1 MSNSFIKKIDKK
13 YNFKIEY
20 KLIHNKELLKS
31 RLSEIPKSS
40 GCYLFKDIDNNL
52 LYIGK
57 SKKLRSRVS
66 SYFNNFADLTPRLS
80 LMVRQITEIEIIITD
95 SEYEALN
102 LESNLI
108 KTNKP
113 YFNILLKDD
122 KKYPY
127 LCITWSEKY
136 PRIFITRRRR
146 NRNNLDRYYG
156 PYVDVGL
163 LRRTLFTIKKIFPL
177 RQRPRP
183 VYKDRTCLNYSI
195 GRCPGVCQEII
206 SSDDYKKIMKQVS
219 MIFQGRNDDLEL
231 FLQKK
236 MSQFSDDLDYEN
248 AAKIRDQITG
258 LRLLTESQKISIPD
272 SSINR
277 DIFGIV
283 SEKNVA
289 SIQIFQMRSG
299 KLIGRIG
306 YSQKLNNEDENLI
319 LQRVLEEHYMNVEGV
334 EIPSEILM
342 QYNLPKQK
350 TLEDWLTQLRKN
362 KVKIIIP
369 KRNKKHETVEMVL
382 KNAKLELDRILNGI
396 QDNESAVEDLTQIL
410 ELSEQPKRIEGY
422 DISHIQGSDP
432 VASQVV
438 FIDGI
443 PSKQHYRKYKIKD
456 PNVFIGHSDDFASIY
471 EVIYRRFRKW
481 SRFKESGGDFSIL
494 NDKSNSKLDNELLSD
509 WPDLIMI
516 DGGKGQLN
524 AAIKAL
530 KELNLEEEVAICS
543 LAKKNEEIFIPGF
556 TKSLDTDENQKGVL
570 LLRRLRDE
578 AHRFA
583 LSFHRDKRSKRMNR
597 SQLSQI
603 SGLGPSRIREL
614 LEHFKS
620 IDAIRIAS
628 KEELSKVKGLGKNSV
643 NDIYAVSY
651 THLTLPTSDLV

>member
-1 MSNSFIKKIDKK
+1 MSNSSIEKINNK

-20 KLIHNKELLKS
+20 KLINNKELLKS

-66 SYFNNFADLTPRLS
+66 SYFNNYSDLTPRLS
-80 LMVRQITEIEIIITD
+80 LMVRQITEIEIIVTD

-195 GRCPGVCQEII
+195 GRCPGVCQEVI

-219 MIFQGRNDDLEL
+219 MIFQGRNDDLEI

-236 MSQFSDDLDYEN
+236 MLQFSNDLDYEN
-248 AAKIRDQITG
+248 AAKIRDQISG
-258 LRLLTESQKISIPD
+258 LKLLTESQKISIPD

-319 LQRVLEEHYMNVEGV
+319 LQKILEEHYMNVEPV
-334 EIPSEILM
+334 EIPSEILI
-342 QYNLPKQK
+342 QYNLPKQA
-350 TLEDWLTQLRKN
+350 TIEDWLTELRKK
-362 KVKIIIP
+362 KVKILIP

-396 QDNESAVEDLTQIL
+396 QDNESSIEDLAQIL

-438 FIDGI
+438 FIDGV

-471 EVIYRRFRKW
+471 EVIHRRFKKW
-481 SRFKESGGDFSIL
+481 SRFKENGGDFSIL
-494 NDKSNSKLDNELLSD
+494 NDKTNSKLDNELLSD

-530 KELNLEEEVAICS
+530 KELNLEEEVTICS

-570 LLRRLRDE
+570 LLRRVRDE

-628 KEELSKVKGLGKNSV
+628 KEDLSKVKGLGKNSV
-643 NDIYAVSY
+643 NDIYEY
-651 THLTLPTSDLV
+651 FNEL

>member
-1 MSNSFIKKIDKK
+1 MSNSSIEKINNK

-20 KLIHNKELLKS
+20 KLINNKELLKS

-66 SYFNNFADLTPRLS
+66 SYFNNYSDLTPRLS
-80 LMVRQITEIEIIITD
+80 LMVRQITEIEIIVTD

-195 GRCPGVCQEII
+195 GRCPGVCQEVI

-219 MIFQGRNDDLEL
+219 MIFQGRNDDLEI

-236 MSQFSDDLDYEN
+236 MLQFSNDLDYEN
-248 AAKIRDQITG
+248 AAKIRDQISG
-258 LRLLTESQKISIPD
+258 LKLLTESQKISIPD

-319 LQRVLEEHYMNVEGV
+319 LQKILEEHYMNVEPV
-334 EIPSEILM
+334 EIPSEILI
-342 QYNLPKQK
+342 QYNLPKQA
-350 TLEDWLTQLRKN
+350 TIEDWLTELRKK
-362 KVKIIIP
+362 KVKILIP

-396 QDNESAVEDLTQIL
+396 QDNESSIEDLAQIL

-443 PSKQHYRKYKIKD
+443 PSKQHYRKYKIND
-456 PNVFIGHSDDFASIY
+456 PNVFVGHSDDFASIY
-471 EVIYRRFRKW
+471 EVIHRRFKKW
-481 SRFKESGGDFSIL
+481 SRFKKSGGDFSIL
-494 NDKSNSKLDNELLSD
+494 NDKTNSKLDNELLSD

-530 KELNLEEEVAICS
+530 KELNLEEEVTICS

-570 LLRRLRDE
+570 LLRRVRDE

-628 KEELSKVKGLGKNSV
+628 KEDLSKVKGLGKNSV
-643 NDIYAVSY
+643 NDIYEY
-651 THLTLPTSDLV
+651 FNEL

>member
-1 MSNSFIKKIDKK
+1 MTNPSTKVSTKVLDKK

-20 KLIHNKELLKS
+20 KLIKNKDLLKS

-57 SKKLRSRVS
+57 SKTLRNRVS
-66 SYFNNFADLTPRLS
+66 SYFNNYAELSPRLS
-80 LMVRQITEIEIIITD
+80 LMVRQITEIEIIVTD

-127 LCITWSEKY
+127 LCITWSEQY
-136 PRIFITRRRR
+136 PRIFITRKRR
-146 NRNNLDRYYG
+146 NRNNFDRYYG

-163 LRRTLFTIKKIFPL
+163 LRKTLFIIKKIFPL

-206 SSDDYKKIMKQVS
+206 SSEDYKKTMKQVS
-219 MIFQGRNDDLEL
+219 MIFQGRNDDLEV
-231 FLQKK
+231 FLERK
-236 MSQFSDDLDYEN
+236 MNQYSNDLEFEN
-248 AAKIRDQITG
+248 AAKIRDQISG
-258 LRLLTESQKISIPD
+258 LKLLTESQKISIPD

-283 SEKNVA
+283 SENNIS

-306 YSQKLNNEDENLI
+306 YTQKIDNSDETEI
-319 LQRVLEEHYMNVEGV
+319 LQRVLEEHYINVEGV
-334 EIPSEILM
+334 EIPSEILL
-342 QYNLPKQK
+342 QFNLPKHNTIEEWLSELRQK
-350 TLEDWLTQLRKN
+350 
-362 KVKIIIP
+362 KVKLIIP
-369 KRNKKHETVEMVL
+369 KRNKKFETVEMVL
-382 KNAKLELDRILNGI
+382 KNAKLELKRILNGI
-396 QDNESAVEDLTQIL
+396 QDNESAIEDLTQIL
-410 ELSEQPKRIEGY
+410 ELTNQPRRIEGY
-422 DISHIQGSDP
+422 DISHIQGTDP

-443 PSKQHYRKYKIKD
+443 PSKQNYRKYKIKD
-456 PNVFIGHSDDFASIY
+456 PNIFIGHSDDFASIY
-471 EVIYRRFRKW
+471 EVIYRRFKKW
-481 SRFKESGGDFSIL
+481 SKFKIEGGNISSL
-494 NDKSNSKLDNELLSD
+494 QNKKKSTLENDLLTD

-524 AAIKAL
+524 AALKAL
-530 KELNLEEEVAICS
+530 TQLDLHEEVNICS

-556 TKSLDTDENQKGVL
+556 SKSLDTDQNQKGLL
-570 LLRRLRDE
+570 LLRRVRDE

-583 LSFHRDKRSKRMNR
+583 LSFHRNKRSTRMNR

-603 SGLGPSRIREL
+603 PGLGPSRIKDL
-614 LEHFKS
+614 LEHFNS

-628 KEELSKVKGLGKNSV
+628 REELSKVKGLGMHSA
-643 NDIYAVSY
+643 NDIYNY
-651 THLTLPTSDLV
+651 FNEL

>member
-1 MSNSFIKKIDKK
+1 MTNPSTKVSTKVLDKK

-20 KLIHNKELLKS
+20 KLIKNKDLLKS

-57 SKKLRSRVS
+57 SKTLRNRVS
-66 SYFNNFADLTPRLS
+66 SYFNNYAELSPRLS
-80 LMVRQITEIEIIITD
+80 LMVRQITEIEIIVTD

-127 LCITWSEKY
+127 LCITWSEQY
-136 PRIFITRRRR
+136 PRIFITRKRR
-146 NRNNLDRYYG
+146 NRNNFDRYYG

-163 LRRTLFTIKKIFPL
+163 LRKTLFIIKKIFPL

-206 SSDDYKKIMKQVS
+206 SSEDYKKTMKQVS
-219 MIFQGRNDDLEL
+219 MIFQGRNDDLEV
-231 FLQKK
+231 FLERK
-236 MSQFSDDLDYEN
+236 MNQYSNDLEFEN
-248 AAKIRDQITG
+248 AAKIRDQILG
-258 LRLLTESQKISIPD
+258 LKLLTESQKISIPD

-283 SEKNVA
+283 SENNIS

-306 YSQKLNNEDENLI
+306 YTQKIDNSDETEI
-319 LQRVLEEHYMNVEGV
+319 LQRVLEEHYINVEGV
-334 EIPSEILM
+334 EIPSEILL
-342 QYNLPKQK
+342 QFNLPKHNTIEEWLSELRQK
-350 TLEDWLTQLRKN
+350 
-362 KVKIIIP
+362 KVKLIIP
-369 KRNKKHETVEMVL
+369 KRNKKFETVEMVL
-382 KNAKLELDRILNGI
+382 KNAKLELERILNGI
-396 QDNESAVEDLTQIL
+396 QDNESAIEDLTQIL
-410 ELSEQPKRIEGY
+410 ELTNQPRRIEGY
-422 DISHIQGSDP
+422 DISHIQGTDP

-443 PSKQHYRKYKIKD
+443 PSKQNYRKYKIKD
-456 PNVFIGHSDDFASIY
+456 PNIFIGHSDDFASIY
-471 EVIYRRFRKW
+471 EVIYRRFKKW
-481 SRFKESGGDFSIL
+481 SKFKIDGGDISSL
-494 NDKSNSKLDNELLSD
+494 QDKKKSTLENHLLTD

-524 AAIKAL
+524 AALKAL
-530 KELNLEEEVAICS
+530 TQLDLHEEVNICS

-556 TKSLDTDENQKGVL
+556 SKSLDTDQNQKGLL
-570 LLRRLRDE
+570 LLRRVRDE

-583 LSFHRDKRSKRMNR
+583 LSFHRNKRSTRMNR

-603 SGLGPSRIREL
+603 PGLGPSRIKDL
-614 LEHFKS
+614 LEHFNS

-628 KEELSKVKGLGKNSV
+628 REELSKVKGLGIHSA
-643 NDIYAVSY
+643 NDIYNY
-651 THLTLPTSDLV
+651 FNEL

>member
-1 MSNSFIKKIDKK
+1 MSNSSIEKINNK

-20 KLIHNKELLKS
+20 KLINNKELLKS

-66 SYFNNFADLTPRLS
+66 SYFNNFSDLTPRLS
-80 LMVRQITEIEIIITD
+80 LMVRQITEIEIIVTD

-195 GRCPGVCQEII
+195 GRCPGVCQEVIT
-206 SSDDYKKIMKQVS
+206 SDDYKKIMKQVS
-219 MIFQGRNDDLEL
+219 MIFQGRNDDLEI

-236 MSQFSDDLDYEN
+236 MLQFSNDLDYEN
-248 AAKIRDQITG
+248 AAKIRDQISG
-258 LRLLTESQKISIPD
+258 LKLLTESQKISIPD

-319 LQRVLEEHYMNVEGV
+319 LQKILEEHYMNVEPV
-334 EIPSEILM
+334 EIPSEILI
-342 QYNLPKQK
+342 QYNLPKQA
-350 TLEDWLTQLRKN
+350 TIEDWLTDLRKK
-362 KVKIIIP
+362 KVKILIP

-396 QDNESAVEDLTQIL
+396 QDNESSIEDLAQIL

-456 PNVFIGHSDDFASIY
+456 PNVFVGHSDDFASIY
-471 EVIYRRFRKW
+471 EVIHRRFKKW
-481 SRFKESGGDFSIL
+481 SRFKKSGGDFSIL
-494 NDKSNSKLDNELLSD
+494 NDKTNSKLDNELLSD

-530 KELNLEEEVAICS
+530 KELNLEEEVTICS

-570 LLRRLRDE
+570 LLRRVRDE

-628 KEELSKVKGLGKNSV
+628 KEDLSKVKGLGKNSV
-643 NDIYAVSY
+643 NDIYEY
-651 THLTLPTSDLV
+651 FNEL

>member
-1 MSNSFIKKIDKK
+1 MTNSSTKVSTKVLDKK

-20 KLIHNKELLKS
+20 KLIKNKELLKS

-57 SKKLRSRVS
+57 SKTLRNRVS
-66 SYFNNFADLTPRLS
+66 SYFNNYAELSPRLS
-80 LMVRQITEIEIIITD
+80 LMVRQITEIEIIVTD

-127 LCITWSEKY
+127 LCITWSEQY
-136 PRIFITRRRR
+136 PRIFITRKRR
-146 NRNNLDRYYG
+146 NRNNFDRYYG

-163 LRRTLFTIKKIFPL
+163 LRKTLFIIKKIFPL

-206 SSDDYKKIMKQVS
+206 SSEDYKKTMKQVS
-219 MIFQGRNDDLEL
+219 MIFQGRNDDLEV
-231 FLQKK
+231 FLERK
-236 MSQFSDDLDYEN
+236 MNQYSNDLEFEN
-248 AAKIRDQITG
+248 AAKIRDQISG
-258 LRLLTESQKISIPD
+258 LKLLTESQKISIPD

-283 SEKNVA
+283 SENNIS

-306 YSQKLNNEDENLI
+306 YTQKIDNRDEKEI
-319 LQRVLEEHYMNVEGV
+319 LQRVLEEHYINVEGV
-334 EIPSEILM
+334 EIPSEILL
-342 QYNLPKQK
+342 QFNLPKHKTIEEWLSELRQK
-350 TLEDWLTQLRKN
+350 
-362 KVKIIIP
+362 KVKLIIP
-369 KRNKKHETVEMVL
+369 KRNKKFETVEMVL
-382 KNAKLELDRILNGI
+382 KNAKLELERILNGI
-396 QDNESAVEDLTQIL
+396 QDNESAIEDLTQIL
-410 ELSEQPKRIEGY
+410 ELTNQPRRIEGY
-422 DISHIQGSDP
+422 DISHIQGTDP

-443 PSKQHYRKYKIKD
+443 PSKQNYRKYKIKD
-456 PNVFIGHSDDFASIY
+456 PNIFIGHSDDFASIY
-471 EVIYRRFRKW
+471 EVIYRRFKKW
-481 SRFKESGGDFSIL
+481 SKFKIEGGDISSL
-494 NDKSNSKLDNELLSD
+494 QNKKKSTLENDLLTD

-524 AAIKAL
+524 AALKAL
-530 KELNLEEEVAICS
+530 TQLDLHEEVNICS

-556 TKSLDTDENQKGVL
+556 SKSLDTDQNQKGLL
-570 LLRRLRDE
+570 LLRRVRDE

-583 LSFHRDKRSKRMNR
+583 LSFHRNKRSTRMNR

-603 SGLGPSRIREL
+603 PGLGPSRIKDL
-614 LEHFKS
+614 LEHFNS
-620 IDAIRIAS
+620 IDSIRIAS
-628 KEELSKVKGLGKNSV
+628 REELSKVKGLGMHSA
-643 NDIYAVSY
+643 NDIYNY
-651 THLTLPTSDLV
+651 FNEL

>member
-1 MSNSFIKKIDKK
+1 MSNSSIETIDNK

-20 KLIHNKELLKS
+20 KLINNKELLKS

-66 SYFNNFADLTPRLS
+66 SYFNNFSDLTPRLS
-80 LMVRQITEIEIIITD
+80 LMVRQITEIEIIVTD

-195 GRCPGVCQEII
+195 GRCPGVCQEVI

-219 MIFQGRNDDLEL
+219 MIFQGRNDDLEI
-231 FLQKK
+231 FLQNK
-236 MSQFSDDLDYEN
+236 MLQFSNDLDYEN
-248 AAKIRDQITG
+248 AAKIRDQISG
-258 LRLLTESQKISIPD
+258 LKLLTESQKISIPD

-306 YSQKLNNEDENLI
+306 YSQKLNNADENLI
-319 LQRVLEEHYMNVEGV
+319 LQRILEEHYMNVEGV
-334 EIPSEILM
+334 EIPSEILI
-342 QYNLPKQK
+342 QNKLPKQ
-350 TLEDWLTQLRKN
+350 TTIEDWLTELRKK
-362 KVKIIIP
+362 KVKILIP

-396 QDNESAVEDLTQIL
+396 QDNESSIEDLAQIL

-456 PNVFIGHSDDFASIY
+456 PNVFVGHSDDFASIY
-471 EVIYRRFRKW
+471 EVIHRRFKKW
-481 SRFKESGGDFSIL
+481 SRFKKSGGDFSIL
-494 NDKSNSKLDNELLSD
+494 NDKTNSKLDNELLSD

-530 KELNLEEEVAICS
+530 KELNLEEEVTICS

-570 LLRRLRDE
+570 LLRRVRDE

-614 LEHFKS
+614 LDHFKS

-628 KEELSKVKGLGKNSV
+628 KEDLSKVKGLGKNSV
-643 NDIYAVSY
+643 NDIYEY
-651 THLTLPTSDLV
+651 FNEL

>member
-1 MSNSFIKKIDKK
+1 MSNSSIEKINNK

-20 KLIHNKELLKS
+20 KLINNKELLKS

-66 SYFNNFADLTPRLS
+66 SYFNNYSDLTPRLS
-80 LMVRQITEIEIIITD
+80 LMVRQITEIEIIVTD

-195 GRCPGVCQEII
+195 GRCPGVCQEVI

-219 MIFQGRNDDLEL
+219 MIFQGRNDDLEI

-236 MSQFSDDLDYEN
+236 MLQFSNDLDYEN
-248 AAKIRDQITG
+248 AAKIRDQISG

-289 SIQIFQMRSG
+289 SIQIFQMRAG

-306 YSQKLNNEDENLI
+306 YSQKLNNQDENLI
-319 LQRVLEEHYMNVEGV
+319 LQKILEEHYMNVEAV
-334 EIPSEILM
+334 EIPSEILI
-342 QYNLPKQK
+342 QYNLPKQA
-350 TLEDWLTQLRKN
+350 TIEDWLTDLRKK

-396 QDNESAVEDLTQIL
+396 QDNESSIEDLAQIL

-443 PSKQHYRKYKIKD
+443 PSKQHYRKYKIKN
-456 PNVFIGHSDDFASIY
+456 PNVFVGHSDDFASIY
-471 EVIYRRFRKW
+471 EVIHRRFKKW
-481 SRFKESGGDFSIL
+481 SRFKKSGGDFSIL
-494 NDKSNSKLDNELLSD
+494 NDKTNSKLDNELLSD

-530 KELNLEEEVAICS
+530 KELNLEEEVTICS

-556 TKSLDTDENQKGVL
+556 TKSLDTDQNQKGVL

-628 KEELSKVKGLGKNSV
+628 KEDLSKVKGLGKNSV
-643 NDIYAVSY
+643 NDIYEY
-651 THLTLPTSDLV
+651 FNEL

>member
-1 MSNSFIKKIDKK
+1 MSNSSIEKINNK

-20 KLIHNKELLKS
+20 KLINNKELLKS

-66 SYFNNFADLTPRLS
+66 SYFNNYSDLTPRLS
-80 LMVRQITEIEIIITD
+80 LMVRQITEIEIIVTD

-195 GRCPGVCQEII
+195 GRCPGVCQEVI

-219 MIFQGRNDDLEL
+219 MIFQGRNDDLEI

-236 MSQFSDDLDYEN
+236 MLQFSNDLDYEN
-248 AAKIRDQITG
+248 AAKIRDQISG
-258 LRLLTESQKISIPD
+258 LKLLTESQKISIPD

-319 LQRVLEEHYMNVEGV
+319 LQKILEEHYMNVEPV
-334 EIPSEILM
+334 EIPSEILI
-342 QYNLPKQK
+342 QYNLPKQA
-350 TLEDWLTQLRKN
+350 TIEDWLTELRKK
-362 KVKIIIP
+362 KVKILIP

-382 KNAKLELDRILNGI
+382 KNAKLELDRIINGI
-396 QDNESAVEDLTQIL
+396 QDNESSIEDLAQIL

-471 EVIYRRFRKW
+471 EVIHRRFKKW
-481 SRFKESGGDFSIL
+481 SRFKKSGGDFSIL
-494 NDKSNSKLDNELLSD
+494 NDKTNSKLDNELLSD

-530 KELNLEEEVAICS
+530 KELNLEEEVTICS

-570 LLRRLRDE
+570 LLRRVRDE

-628 KEELSKVKGLGKNSV
+628 KEDLSKVKGLGKNSV
-643 NDIYAVSY
+643 NDIYEY
-651 THLTLPTSDLV
+651 FNEL

>member
-1 MSNSFIKKIDKK
+1 MSNSSIEKINNK

-20 KLIHNKELLKS
+20 KLINNKELLKS

-66 SYFNNFADLTPRLS
+66 SYFNNYSDLTPRLS
-80 LMVRQITEIEIIITD
+80 LMVRQITEIEIIVTD

-195 GRCPGVCQEII
+195 GRCPGVCQEVI

-219 MIFQGRNDDLEL
+219 MIFQGRNDDLEI

-236 MSQFSDDLDYEN
+236 MLQFSNDLDYEN
-248 AAKIRDQITG
+248 AAKIRDQISG
-258 LRLLTESQKISIPD
+258 LKLLTESQKISIPD

-319 LQRVLEEHYMNVEGV
+319 LQKVLEEHYMNVEAV
-334 EIPSEILM
+334 EIPSEILI
-342 QYNLPKQK
+342 QYNLPKQA
-350 TLEDWLTQLRKN
+350 TIEDWLTELRKK
-362 KVKIIIP
+362 KVKILIP

-396 QDNESAVEDLTQIL
+396 QDNESSIEDLAQIL

-456 PNVFIGHSDDFASIY
+456 PNVFVGHSDDFASIY
-471 EVIYRRFRKW
+471 EVIHRRFKKW
-481 SRFKESGGDFSIL
+481 SRFKKSGGDFSIL
-494 NDKSNSKLDNELLSD
+494 NDKTNSKLDNELLSD

-530 KELNLEEEVAICS
+530 KELNLEEEVTICS

-570 LLRRLRDE
+570 LLRRVRDE

-628 KEELSKVKGLGKNSV
+628 KEDLSKVKGLGKNSV
-643 NDIYAVSY
+643 NDIYEY
-651 THLTLPTSDLV
+651 FNEL

>member
-1 MSNSFIKKIDKK
+1 MSNSSIEKIDNK

-20 KLIHNKELLKS
+20 KLINNKELLKS

-66 SYFNNFADLTPRLS
+66 SYFNNYSDLTPRLS
-80 LMVRQITEIEIIITD
+80 LMVRQITEIEIIVTD

-195 GRCPGVCQEII
+195 GRCPGVCQEVI

-219 MIFQGRNDDLEL
+219 MIFQGRNDDLEI

-236 MSQFSDDLDYEN
+236 MLQFSNDLDYEN
-248 AAKIRDQITG
+248 AAKIRDQISG
-258 LRLLTESQKISIPD
+258 LKLLTESQKISIPD

-319 LQRVLEEHYMNVEGV
+319 LQKILEEHYMNVEAV
-334 EIPSEILM
+334 EIPSEILI
-342 QYNLPKQK
+342 QYNLPKQA
-350 TLEDWLTQLRKN
+350 TIEDWLTELRKK
-362 KVKIIIP
+362 KVKILIP

-396 QDNESAVEDLTQIL
+396 QDNESSIEDLAQIL

-471 EVIYRRFRKW
+471 EVIKRRFKKW

-494 NDKSNSKLDNELLSD
+494 NDKTNSKLDNELLSD

-530 KELNLEEEVAICS
+530 KELNLEEEVTICS

-570 LLRRLRDE
+570 LLRRVRDE

-628 KEELSKVKGLGKNSV
+628 KEDLSKVKGLGKNSV
-643 NDIYAVSY
+643 NDIYEY
-651 THLTLPTSDLV
+651 FNEL

>member
-1 MSNSFIKKIDKK
+1 MSNSSIEKINNK

-20 KLIHNKELLKS
+20 KLINNKELLKS

-40 GCYLFKDIDNNL
+40 GCYLFKDIDSNL

-66 SYFNNFADLTPRLS
+66 SYFNNYSDLTPRLS
-80 LMVRQITEIEIIITD
+80 LMVRQITEIEIIVTD

-195 GRCPGVCQEII
+195 GRCPGVCQEVI
-206 SSDDYKKIMKQVS
+206 SSEDYKKIMKQVS
-219 MIFQGRNDDLEL
+219 MIFQGRNDDLEI

-236 MSQFSDDLDYEN
+236 MLQFSNDLDYEN
-248 AAKIRDQITG
+248 AAKIRDQISG
-258 LRLLTESQKISIPD
+258 LKLLTESQKISIPD

-319 LQRVLEEHYMNVEGV
+319 LQKILEEHYMNVEAV
-334 EIPSEILM
+334 EIPSEILI
-342 QYNLPKQK
+342 QYNLPKQA
-350 TLEDWLTQLRKN
+350 TIEDWLTELRKK
-362 KVKIIIP
+362 KVKILIP

-396 QDNESAVEDLTQIL
+396 QDNESSIEDLAQIL

-443 PSKQHYRKYKIKD
+443 PSKQDYRKYKIKD
-456 PNVFIGHSDDFASIY
+456 PNVFVGHSDDFASIY
-471 EVIYRRFRKW
+471 EVIHRRFKKW
-481 SRFKESGGDFSIL
+481 SRFKKSGGDFSIL
-494 NDKSNSKLDNELLSD
+494 NDKTNSKLDNELLSD

-530 KELNLEEEVAICS
+530 KELNLEEEVTICS

-570 LLRRLRDE
+570 LLRRVRDE

-628 KEELSKVKGLGKNSV
+628 KEDLSKVKGLGKNSV
-643 NDIYAVSY
+643 NDIYEY
-651 THLTLPTSDLV
+651 FNEL

>member
-1 MSNSFIKKIDKK
+1 MSNSSIEKIDNK

-20 KLIHNKELLKS
+20 KLINNKELLKS

-66 SYFNNFADLTPRLS
+66 SYFNNYSDLTPRLS
-80 LMVRQITEIEIIITD
+80 LMVRQITEIEIIVTD

-195 GRCPGVCQEII
+195 GRCPGVCQEVI

-219 MIFQGRNDDLEL
+219 MIFQGRNDDLEI

-236 MSQFSDDLDYEN
+236 MLQFSNDLDYEN
-248 AAKIRDQITG
+248 AAKIRDQISG
-258 LRLLTESQKISIPD
+258 LKLLTESQKISIPD

-319 LQRVLEEHYMNVEGV
+319 LQKILEEHYMNVEPV
-334 EIPSEILM
+334 EIPSEILI
-342 QYNLPKQK
+342 QYNLPKQA
-350 TLEDWLTQLRKN
+350 TIEDWLTELRKK
-362 KVKIIIP
+362 KVKILLP

-396 QDNESAVEDLTQIL
+396 QDNESSIEDLAQIL

-438 FIDGI
+438 FIDGV

-471 EVIYRRFRKW
+471 EVIQRRFKKW

-494 NDKSNSKLDNELLSD
+494 NDKTNSKLDNELLSD

-530 KELNLEEEVAICS
+530 KELNLEEEVTICS
-543 LAKKNEEIFIPGF
+543 LAKKHEEIFIPGF

-570 LLRRLRDE
+570 LLRRVRDE

-628 KEELSKVKGLGKNSV
+628 KEDLSKVKGLGKNSV
-643 NDIYAVSY
+643 NDIYEY
-651 THLTLPTSDLV
+651 FNEL

>member
-1 MSNSFIKKIDKK
+1 MSNSSIEKINNK

-20 KLIHNKELLKS
+20 KLINNKELLKS

-66 SYFNNFADLTPRLS
+66 SYFNNYSDLTPRLS
-80 LMVRQITEIEIIITD
+80 LMVRQITEIEIIVTD

-195 GRCPGVCQEII
+195 GRCPGVCQEVI

-219 MIFQGRNDDLEL
+219 MIFQGRNDDLEI

-236 MSQFSDDLDYEN
+236 MLQFSNDLDYEN
-248 AAKIRDQITG
+248 AAKIRDQISG
-258 LRLLTESQKISIPD
+258 LKLLTESQKISIPD

-319 LQRVLEEHYMNVEGV
+319 LQKILEEHYMNVEAV
-334 EIPSEILM
+334 EIPSEILI
-342 QYNLPKQK
+342 QYNLPKQA
-350 TLEDWLTQLRKN
+350 TIEDWLTELRKK
-362 KVKIIIP
+362 KVKILIP

-396 QDNESAVEDLTQIL
+396 QDNESSIEDLAQIL

-438 FIDGI
+438 FIDGV

-456 PNVFIGHSDDFASIY
+456 PNVFVGHSDDFASIY
-471 EVIYRRFRKW
+471 EVIHRRFKKW

-494 NDKSNSKLDNELLSD
+494 NDKTNSKLDNELLSD

-530 KELNLEEEVAICS
+530 KELNLEEEVTICS

-570 LLRRLRDE
+570 LLRRVRDE

-628 KEELSKVKGLGKNSV
+628 KEDLSKVKGLGKNSV
-643 NDIYAVSY
+643 NDIYEY
-651 THLTLPTSDLV
+651 FNEL

>member
-1 MSNSFIKKIDKK
+1 MSNSSIEKINNK

-20 KLIHNKELLKS
+20 KLINNKELLKS

-66 SYFNNFADLTPRLS
+66 SYFNNYSDLTPRLS
-80 LMVRQITEIEIIITD
+80 LMVRQITEIEIIVTD

-195 GRCPGVCQEII
+195 GRCPGVCQEVI

-219 MIFQGRNDDLEL
+219 MIFQGRNDDLEI

-236 MSQFSDDLDYEN
+236 MLQFSNDLDYEN
-248 AAKIRDQITG
+248 AAKIRDQISG
-258 LRLLTESQKISIPD
+258 LKLLTESQKISIPD

-319 LQRVLEEHYMNVEGV
+319 LQKILEEHYMNVEPV
-334 EIPSEILM
+334 EIPSEILI
-342 QYNLPKQK
+342 QYNLPKQA
-350 TLEDWLTQLRKN
+350 TIEDWLTELRKK
-362 KVKIIIP
+362 KVKILIP

-396 QDNESAVEDLTQIL
+396 QDNESSIEDLAQIL

-443 PSKQHYRKYKIKD
+443 PSKQDYRKYKIKD
-456 PNVFIGHSDDFASIY
+456 PNVFVGHSDDFASIY
-471 EVIYRRFRKW
+471 EVIQRRFKKW

-494 NDKSNSKLDNELLSD
+494 NDKTNSKLDNELLSD

-530 KELNLEEEVAICS
+530 KELNLEEEVTICS

-570 LLRRLRDE
+570 LLRRVRDE

-628 KEELSKVKGLGKNSV
+628 KEDLSKVKGLGKNSV
-643 NDIYAVSY
+643 NDIYKY
-651 THLTLPTSDLV
+651 FNEL

>member
-1 MSNSFIKKIDKK
+1 MSNSSIETIDNK

-20 KLIHNKELLKS
+20 KLINNKELLKS

-66 SYFNNFADLTPRLS
+66 SYFNNFSDLTPRLS
-80 LMVRQITEIEIIITD
+80 LMVRQITEIEIIVTD

-195 GRCPGVCQEII
+195 GRCPGVCQEVI
-206 SSDDYKKIMKQVS
+206 SSDNYKKIMKQVS
-219 MIFQGRNDDLEL
+219 MIFQGRNDDLEV

-236 MSQFSDDLDYEN
+236 MLQFSNDLDYEN
-248 AAKIRDQITG
+248 AAKIRDQISG
-258 LRLLTESQKISIPD
+258 LKLLTESQKISIPD

-306 YSQKLNNEDENLI
+306 YSQKLINEDENLI
-319 LQRVLEEHYMNVEGV
+319 LQKILEEHYMNVEAV
-334 EIPSEILM
+334 EIPSEILI
-342 QYNLPKQK
+342 QYNLPKQA
-350 TLEDWLTQLRKN
+350 TIEDWLTELRKK
-362 KVKIIIP
+362 KVKILIP

-396 QDNESAVEDLTQIL
+396 QDNESSIEDLAQIL

-443 PSKQHYRKYKIKD
+443 PSKQHYRKYNIKD
-456 PNVFIGHSDDFASIY
+456 PNVFVGHSDDFASIY
-471 EVIYRRFRKW
+471 EVIHRRFKKW
-481 SRFKESGGDFSIL
+481 SRFKKSGGDFSIL
-494 NDKSNSKLDNELLSD
+494 NDKTNSKLDNELLSD
-509 WPDLIMI
+509 WPDLIII

-530 KELNLEEEVAICS
+530 KDLNLEEEVTICS

-570 LLRRLRDE
+570 LLRRVRDE

-628 KEELSKVKGLGKNSV
+628 KEDLSKVKGLGKNSV
-643 NDIYAVSY
+643 NDIYEY
-651 THLTLPTSDLV
+651 FNEL

>member
-1 MSNSFIKKIDKK
+1 MTNPSTKVSTKVLDKK

-20 KLIHNKELLKS
+20 KLIKNKDLLKS

-57 SKKLRSRVS
+57 SKTLRNRVS
-66 SYFNNFADLTPRLS
+66 SYFNNYAELSPRLS
-80 LMVRQITEIEIIITD
+80 LMVRQITEIEIIVTD

-127 LCITWSEKY
+127 LCITWSEQY
-136 PRIFITRRRR
+136 PRIFITRKRR
-146 NRNNLDRYYG
+146 NRNNFDRYYG

-163 LRRTLFTIKKIFPL
+163 LRKTLFIIKKIFPL

-206 SSDDYKKIMKQVS
+206 SSEDYKKTMKQVS
-219 MIFQGRNDDLEL
+219 MIFQGRNDDLEV
-231 FLQKK
+231 FLERK
-236 MSQFSDDLDYEN
+236 MNQYSNDLEFEN
-248 AAKIRDQITG
+248 AAKVRDQISG
-258 LRLLTESQKISIPD
+258 LKLLTESQKISIPD

-283 SEKNVA
+283 SENNIS

-306 YSQKLNNEDENLI
+306 YTQRIDNRDEKEI
-319 LQRVLEEHYMNVEGV
+319 LQRVLEEHYINVEGV
-334 EIPSEILM
+334 EIPSEILL
-342 QYNLPKQK
+342 QFNLPKHNTIEEWLSELRQK
-350 TLEDWLTQLRKN
+350 
-362 KVKIIIP
+362 KVKLIIP
-369 KRNKKHETVEMVL
+369 KRNKKFETVEMVL
-382 KNAKLELDRILNGI
+382 KNAKLELERILNGI
-396 QDNESAVEDLTQIL
+396 QDNESAIEDLTQIL
-410 ELSEQPKRIEGY
+410 ELTNQPRRIEGY
-422 DISHIQGSDP
+422 DISHIQGTDP

-443 PSKQHYRKYKIKD
+443 PSKQNYRKYKIKD
-456 PNVFIGHSDDFASIY
+456 PNIFIGHSDDFASIY
-471 EVIYRRFRKW
+471 EVIYRRFKKW
-481 SRFKESGGDFSIL
+481 SKFKNDGGDISSL
-494 NDKSNSKLDNELLSD
+494 QDKKKSTLENDLLTD

-524 AAIKAL
+524 AALKAL
-530 KELNLEEEVAICS
+530 TQLDLHEEVNICS

-556 TKSLDTDENQKGVL
+556 SKSLDTDQNQKGLL
-570 LLRRLRDE
+570 LLRRVRDE

-583 LSFHRDKRSKRMNR
+583 LSFHRNKRSTRMNR

-603 SGLGPSRIREL
+603 PGLGPSRIKDL
-614 LEHFKS
+614 LEHFNS

-628 KEELSKVKGLGKNSV
+628 REELSKVKGLGMHSA
-643 NDIYAVSY
+643 NDIYNY
-651 THLTLPTSDLV
+651 FNEL

>member
-1 MSNSFIKKIDKK
+1 MSNSSIEKINNK

-20 KLIHNKELLKS
+20 KLINNKELLKS

-66 SYFNNFADLTPRLS
+66 SYFNNYSDLTPRLS
-80 LMVRQITEIEIIITD
+80 LMVRQITEIEIIVTD

-195 GRCPGVCQEII
+195 GRCPGVCQEVI

-219 MIFQGRNDDLEL
+219 MIFQGRNDDLEI

-236 MSQFSDDLDYEN
+236 MLQFSNDLDYEN
-248 AAKIRDQITG
+248 AAKIRDQISG
-258 LRLLTESQKISIPD
+258 LKLLTESQKISIPD
-272 SSINR
+272 SSVNR

-319 LQRVLEEHYMNVEGV
+319 LQKILEEHYMNVEAV
-334 EIPSEILM
+334 EIPSEILI
-342 QYNLPKQK
+342 QYNLPKQA
-350 TLEDWLTQLRKN
+350 TIEDWLTDLRKK
-362 KVKIIIP
+362 KVKILIP

-396 QDNESAVEDLTQIL
+396 QDNESSIEDLAQIL

-456 PNVFIGHSDDFASIY
+456 PNVFVGHSDDFASIY
-471 EVIYRRFRKW
+471 EVIHRRFKKW
-481 SRFKESGGDFSIL
+481 SRFKKSGGDFSIL
-494 NDKSNSKLDNELLSD
+494 NDKTNSKLDNELLSD

-530 KELNLEEEVAICS
+530 KELNLEEEVTICS

-570 LLRRLRDE
+570 LLRRVRDE

-628 KEELSKVKGLGKNSV
+628 KEDLSKVKGLGKNSV
-643 NDIYAVSY
+643 NDIYEY
-651 THLTLPTSDLV
+651 FNEL

>member
-1 MSNSFIKKIDKK
+1 MSNSSIEKIDNK

-20 KLIHNKELLKS
+20 KLINNKELLKS

-66 SYFNNFADLTPRLS
+66 SYFNNYSDLTPRLS
-80 LMVRQITEIEIIITD
+80 LMVRQITEIEIIVTD

-195 GRCPGVCQEII
+195 GRCPGVCQEVI

-219 MIFQGRNDDLEL
+219 MIFQGRNDDLEI

-236 MSQFSDDLDYEN
+236 MLQFSNDLDYEN
-248 AAKIRDQITG
+248 AAKIRDQISG
-258 LRLLTESQKISIPD
+258 LKLLTESQKISIPD

-319 LQRVLEEHYMNVEGV
+319 LQKILEEHYMNVEPV
-334 EIPSEILM
+334 EIPSEILI
-342 QYNLPKQK
+342 QYNLPKQA
-350 TLEDWLTQLRKN
+350 TIEDWLTELRKK
-362 KVKIIIP
+362 KVKILIP

-396 QDNESAVEDLTQIL
+396 QDNESSIEDLAQIL

-438 FIDGI
+438 FIDGV

-456 PNVFIGHSDDFASIY
+456 PNVFVGHSDDFASIY
-471 EVIYRRFRKW
+471 EVIQRRFKKW
-481 SRFKESGGDFSIL
+481 SRFKESGGDVSIL
-494 NDKSNSKLDNELLSD
+494 NDKTNSKLDNELLSD

-530 KELNLEEEVAICS
+530 KELNLEEEVTICS

-570 LLRRLRDE
+570 LLRRVRDE

-597 SQLSQI
+597 SHLSHF

-628 KEELSKVKGLGKNSV
+628 KEDLSKVKGLGKNSV
-643 NDIYAVSY
+643 NDIYEY
-651 THLTLPTSDLV
+651 FNEL

>member
-1 MSNSFIKKIDKK
+1 MSNSSIEKIDNK

-20 KLIHNKELLKS
+20 KLINNKELLKS

-66 SYFNNFADLTPRLS
+66 SYFNNYSDLTPRLS
-80 LMVRQITEIEIIITD
+80 LMVRQITEIEIIVTD

-195 GRCPGVCQEII
+195 GRCPGVCQEVI

-219 MIFQGRNDDLEL
+219 MIFQGRNDDLEI

-236 MSQFSDDLDYEN
+236 MLQFSNDLDYEN
-248 AAKIRDQITG
+248 AAKIRDQISG
-258 LRLLTESQKISIPD
+258 LKLLTESQKISIPD

-319 LQRVLEEHYMNVEGV
+319 LQKILEEHYMNVEPV
-334 EIPSEILM
+334 EIPSEILI
-342 QYNLPKQK
+342 QYNLPKQA
-350 TLEDWLTQLRKN
+350 TIEDWLTELRKK
-362 KVKIIIP
+362 KVKILIP

-396 QDNESAVEDLTQIL
+396 QDNESSIEDLAQIL

-456 PNVFIGHSDDFASIY
+456 QNVVLGHSDDFASIY
-471 EVIYRRFRKW
+471 EVIHRRFKKW
-481 SRFKESGGDFSIL
+481 SRFKKSGGDFSIL
-494 NDKSNSKLDNELLSD
+494 NNKTNSKLDDELLSD

-530 KELNLEEEVAICS
+530 KELNLEEEVTICS
-543 LAKKNEEIFIPGF
+543 LAKKHEEIFIPGF

-570 LLRRLRDE
+570 LLRRVRDE

-628 KEELSKVKGLGKNSV
+628 KEDLSKVKGLGKNSV
-643 NDIYAVSY
+643 NDIYEY
-651 THLTLPTSDLV
+651 FNEL

>member
-1 MSNSFIKKIDKK
+1 MSNSSIETIDNK

-20 KLIHNKELLKS
+20 KLINNKELLKS

-40 GCYLFKDIDNNL
+40 GCYLFKDIDSNL

-66 SYFNNFADLTPRLS
+66 SYFNNYSDLTPRLS
-80 LMVRQITEIEIIITD
+80 LMVRQITEIEIIVTD

-195 GRCPGVCQEII
+195 GRCPGVCQEVI

-219 MIFQGRNDDLEL
+219 MIFQGRNDDLEI

-236 MSQFSDDLDYEN
+236 MLQFSNDLDYEN
-248 AAKIRDQITG
+248 AAKIRDQISG
-258 LRLLTESQKISIPD
+258 LKLLTESQKISIPD

-319 LQRVLEEHYMNVEGV
+319 LQKILEEHYMNVEPV
-334 EIPSEILM
+334 EIPSEILI
-342 QYNLPKQK
+342 QYNLPKQ
-350 TLEDWLTQLRKN
+350 TTIEDWLTELRKK
-362 KVKIIIP
+362 KVKILIP

-396 QDNESAVEDLTQIL
+396 QDNESSIEDLAQIL

-456 PNVFIGHSDDFASIY
+456 PNVFVGHSDDFASIY
-471 EVIYRRFRKW
+471 EVIHRRFRKW
-481 SRFKESGGDFSIL
+481 SRFKKSGGDFSIL
-494 NDKSNSKLDNELLSD
+494 NDKTNSKLDNELLSD

-524 AAIKAL
+524 SAIKAL
-530 KELNLEEEVAICS
+530 KELNLEEEVTICS

-570 LLRRLRDE
+570 LLRRVRDE

-620 IDAIRIAS
+620 IDAIRIAT
-628 KEELSKVKGLGKNSV
+628 KEDLSKVKGLGKNSV
-643 NDIYAVSY
+643 NDIYEY
-651 THLTLPTSDLV
+651 FHEL

>member
-1 MSNSFIKKIDKK
+1 MSNSSIEKINNK

-20 KLIHNKELLKS
+20 KLINNKELLKS

-66 SYFNNFADLTPRLS
+66 SYFNNYSDLTPRLS
-80 LMVRQITEIEIIITD
+80 LMVRQITEIEIIVTD

-195 GRCPGVCQEII
+195 GRCPGVCQEVI

-219 MIFQGRNDDLEL
+219 MIFQGRNDDLEI

-236 MSQFSDDLDYEN
+236 MLQFSNDLDYEN
-248 AAKIRDQITG
+248 AAKIRDQISG
-258 LRLLTESQKISIPD
+258 LKLLTESQKISIPD

-319 LQRVLEEHYMNVEGV
+319 LQKILEEHYMNVEAV
-334 EIPSEILM
+334 EIPSEILI
-342 QYNLPKQK
+342 QYNLPKQA
-350 TLEDWLTQLRKN
+350 TIEDWLTELRKM
-362 KVKIIIP
+362 KVKILIP

-396 QDNESAVEDLTQIL
+396 QDNESSIEDLAQIL

-443 PSKQHYRKYKIKD
+443 PSKQDYRKYKIKD
-456 PNVFIGHSDDFASIY
+456 PNVFVGHSDDFASIY
-471 EVIYRRFRKW
+471 EVIHRRFKKW
-481 SRFKESGGDFSIL
+481 SRFKKSGGDFSIL
-494 NDKSNSKLDNELLSD
+494 NDKTNSKLDNELLSD

-530 KELNLEEEVAICS
+530 KELNLEEEVTICS

-570 LLRRLRDE
+570 LLRRVRDE

-614 LEHFKS
+614 LDHFKS

-628 KEELSKVKGLGKNSV
+628 KEDLSKVKGLGKNSV
-643 NDIYAVSY
+643 NDIYEY
-651 THLTLPTSDLV
+651 FNEL

>member
-1 MSNSFIKKIDKK
+1 MSNSSIEKIDNK

-20 KLIHNKELLKS
+20 KLINNKELLKS

-66 SYFNNFADLTPRLS
+66 SYFNNYSDLTPRLS
-80 LMVRQITEIEIIITD
+80 LMVRQITEIEIIVTD

-195 GRCPGVCQEII
+195 GRCPGVCQEVI
-206 SSDDYKKIMKQVS
+206 SSDDYKKIMQQVS
-219 MIFQGRNDDLEL
+219 MIFQGRNDDLEI

-236 MSQFSDDLDYEN
+236 MLQFSNDLDYEN
-248 AAKIRDQITG
+248 AAKIRDQISG
-258 LRLLTESQKISIPD
+258 LKLLTESQKISIPD

-306 YSQKLNNEDENLI
+306 YSQKLNNEDENHI
-319 LQRVLEEHYMNVEGV
+319 LQKILEEHYMNVEAV
-334 EIPSEILM
+334 EIPSEILI
-342 QYNLPKQK
+342 QYNLPKQA
-350 TLEDWLTQLRKN
+350 TIEDWLTELRKK
-362 KVKIIIP
+362 KVKILIP

-396 QDNESAVEDLTQIL
+396 QDNESSIEDLAQIL

-456 PNVFIGHSDDFASIY
+456 PNVFVGHSDDFASIY
-471 EVIYRRFRKW
+471 EVIHRRFKKW
-481 SRFKESGGDFSIL
+481 SRFKKSGGDFSIL
-494 NDKSNSKLDNELLSD
+494 NDKTNSKLDNELLSD

-530 KELNLEEEVAICS
+530 NELNLEEEVTICS

-570 LLRRLRDE
+570 LLRRVRDE

-614 LEHFKS
+614 LEYFKS

-628 KEELSKVKGLGKNSV
+628 KEDLSKVKGLGKKLSK
-643 NDIYAVSY
+643 
-651 THLTLPTSDLV
+651 

>member
-1 MSNSFIKKIDKK
+1 MSNSSIEKIDNK
-13 YNFKIEY
+13 YHFKIEY
-20 KLIHNKELLKS
+20 KLINNKELLKS

-66 SYFNNFADLTPRLS
+66 SYFNNYSDLTPRLS
-80 LMVRQITEIEIIITD
+80 LMVRQITEIEIIVTD

-195 GRCPGVCQEII
+195 GRCPGVCQEVI

-219 MIFQGRNDDLEL
+219 MIFQGRNDDLEI

-236 MSQFSDDLDYEN
+236 MLQFSNDLDYEN
-248 AAKIRDQITG
+248 AAKIRDQISG
-258 LRLLTESQKISIPD
+258 LKLLTESQKISIPD

-319 LQRVLEEHYMNVEGV
+319 LQKILEEHYMNVEPV
-334 EIPSEILM
+334 EIPSEILI
-342 QYNLPKQK
+342 QYNLPKQA
-350 TLEDWLTQLRKN
+350 TIEDWLTELRKK
-362 KVKIIIP
+362 KVKILIP

-396 QDNESAVEDLTQIL
+396 QDNESSIEDLAQIL

-443 PSKQHYRKYKIKD
+443 PSKQDYRKYKIKD
-456 PNVFIGHSDDFASIY
+456 PNVFVGHSDDFASIY
-471 EVIYRRFRKW
+471 EVIHRRFRKW
-481 SRFKESGGDFSIL
+481 SRFKKNGGDFSIL
-494 NDKSNSKLDNELLSD
+494 NDKTNSKLDNELLSD

-530 KELNLEEEVAICS
+530 KELNLEEEVTICS

-570 LLRRLRDE
+570 LLRRVRDE

-628 KEELSKVKGLGKNSV
+628 KEDLSKVKGLGKNSV
-643 NDIYAVSY
+643 NDIYEY
-651 THLTLPTSDLV
+651 FNEL

>member
-1 MSNSFIKKIDKK
+1 MSNSSIEKIDNK

-20 KLIHNKELLKS
+20 KLINNKELLKL

-40 GCYLFKDIDNNL
+40 GCYLFKDINNNL

-66 SYFNNFADLTPRLS
+66 SYFNNYSDLTPRLS
-80 LMVRQITEIEIIITD
+80 LMVRQITEIEIIVTD

-195 GRCPGVCQEII
+195 GRCPGVCQEVI
-206 SSDDYKKIMKQVS
+206 SSDNYKKIMKQVS
-219 MIFQGRNDDLEL
+219 MIFQGRNDDLEI

-236 MSQFSDDLDYEN
+236 MLQFSNDLDYEN
-248 AAKIRDQITG
+248 AAKIRDQISG
-258 LRLLTESQKISIPD
+258 LKLLTESQKISIPD

-319 LQRVLEEHYMNVEGV
+319 LQKVLEEHYMNVEAV
-334 EIPSEILM
+334 EIPSEILI
-342 QYNLPKQK
+342 QYNLPKQA
-350 TLEDWLTQLRKN
+350 TIEDWLTELRKK
-362 KVKIIIP
+362 KVKILVP

-396 QDNESAVEDLTQIL
+396 QDNESSIEDLAQIL

-456 PNVFIGHSDDFASIY
+456 PNVFVGHSDDFASIY
-471 EVIYRRFRKW
+471 EVIHRRFKKW
-481 SRFKESGGDFSIL
+481 SRYKKSGGDFSIL
-494 NDKSNSKLDNELLSD
+494 NDKTNSKLDNELLSD

-530 KELNLEEEVAICS
+530 KELNLEEEVTICS

-570 LLRRLRDE
+570 LLRRVRDE

-628 KEELSKVKGLGKNSV
+628 KEDLSKVKGLGKNSV
-643 NDIYAVSY
+643 NDIYEY
-651 THLTLPTSDLV
+651 FNEL

>member
-1 MSNSFIKKIDKK
+1 MSNSSIETIDNK

-20 KLIHNKELLKS
+20 KLINNKELLKS

-66 SYFNNFADLTPRLS
+66 SYFNNYSDLTPRLS
-80 LMVRQITEIEIIITD
+80 LMVRQITEIEIIVTD

-195 GRCPGVCQEII
+195 GRCPGVCQEVI

-219 MIFQGRNDDLEL
+219 MIFQGRNDDLEI

-236 MSQFSDDLDYEN
+236 MLQFSNDLDYEN
-248 AAKIRDQITG
+248 AAKIRDQISG
-258 LRLLTESQKISIPD
+258 LKLLTESQKISIPD

-319 LQRVLEEHYMNVEGV
+319 LQRILEEHYMNVEGV
-334 EIPSEILM
+334 EIPSEILI
-342 QYNLPKQK
+342 QYNLPKQ
-350 TLEDWLTQLRKN
+350 TTIEDWLTELRKK
-362 KVKIIIP
+362 KVKILIP

-396 QDNESAVEDLTQIL
+396 QDNESSIEDLAQIL

-456 PNVFIGHSDDFASIY
+456 PNVFVGHSDDFASIY
-471 EVIYRRFRKW
+471 EVIHRRFKKW
-481 SRFKESGGDFSIL
+481 SRFKKSGGDFSIL
-494 NDKSNSKLDNELLSD
+494 NDKTNSKLDNELLSD

-530 KELNLEEEVAICS
+530 KELNLEEEVTICS

-570 LLRRLRDE
+570 LLRRVRDE

-628 KEELSKVKGLGKNSV
+628 KEDLSKVKGLGKNSV
-643 NDIYAVSY
+643 NDIYEY
-651 THLTLPTSDLV
+651 FNEL

>member
-1 MSNSFIKKIDKK
+1 MSNSSIETIDNK

-20 KLIHNKELLKS
+20 KLINNKELLKS

-66 SYFNNFADLTPRLS
+66 SYFNNFSDLTPRLS
-80 LMVRQITEIEIIITD
+80 LMVRQITEIEIIVTD

-195 GRCPGVCQEII
+195 GRCPGVCQEVI

-219 MIFQGRNDDLEL
+219 MIFQGRNDDLEI

-236 MSQFSDDLDYEN
+236 MLQFSNDLDYEN
-248 AAKIRDQITG
+248 AAKIRDQISG
-258 LRLLTESQKISIPD
+258 LKLLTESQKISIPD

-319 LQRVLEEHYMNVEGV
+319 LQKILEEHYMNVEAV
-334 EIPSEILM
+334 EIPSEILI
-342 QYNLPKQK
+342 QYNLPKQA
-350 TLEDWLTQLRKN
+350 TIEDWLTELRKK
-362 KVKIIIP
+362 KVKILIP

-396 QDNESAVEDLTQIL
+396 QDNESSIEDLAQIL

-456 PNVFIGHSDDFASIY
+456 PNVFVGHSDDFASIY
-471 EVIYRRFRKW
+471 EVIHRRFKKW
-481 SRFKESGGDFSIL
+481 SRFKKSGGDFSIL
-494 NDKSNSKLDNELLSD
+494 NDKTNSKLDNELLSD

-530 KELNLEEEVAICS
+530 KELNLEEEVTICS
-543 LAKKNEEIFIPGF
+543 LAKKNEEIFIPGT

-570 LLRRLRDE
+570 LLRRVRDE

-628 KEELSKVKGLGKNSV
+628 KEDLSKVKGLGKNSV
-643 NDIYAVSY
+643 NDIYEY
-651 THLTLPTSDLV
+651 FNEL

>member
-1 MSNSFIKKIDKK
+1 MSNSSIEKINNK

-20 KLIHNKELLKS
+20 KLINNKELLKS

-66 SYFNNFADLTPRLS
+66 SYFNNYSDLTPRLS
-80 LMVRQITEIEIIITD
+80 LMVRQITEIEIIVTD

-195 GRCPGVCQEII
+195 GRCPGVCQEVI

-219 MIFQGRNDDLEL
+219 MIFQGRNDDLEI

-236 MSQFSDDLDYEN
+236 MLQFSNDLDFEN
-248 AAKIRDQITG
+248 AAKIRDQISG
-258 LRLLTESQKISIPD
+258 LKLLTESQKISIPD

-319 LQRVLEEHYMNVEGV
+319 LQKILEEHYMNVEPV
-334 EIPSEILM
+334 EIPSEILI
-342 QYNLPKQK
+342 QYNLPKQA
-350 TLEDWLTQLRKN
+350 TIEDWLTELRKK
-362 KVKIIIP
+362 KVKILIP

-396 QDNESAVEDLTQIL
+396 QDNESSIEDLAQIL

-443 PSKQHYRKYKIKD
+443 PSKQDYRKYKIKD
-456 PNVFIGHSDDFASIY
+456 PNVFVGHSDDFASIY
-471 EVIYRRFRKW
+471 EVIHRRFKKW
-481 SRFKESGGDFSIL
+481 SRFKKSGGDFSIL
-494 NDKSNSKLDNELLSD
+494 NDKTTSKLDNELLSD

-530 KELNLEEEVAICS
+530 KELNLEEEVTICS

-570 LLRRLRDE
+570 LLRRVRDE

-628 KEELSKVKGLGKNSV
+628 KEDLSKVKGLGKNSV
-643 NDIYAVSY
+643 NDIYEY
-651 THLTLPTSDLV
+651 FNEL

>member
-1 MSNSFIKKIDKK
+1 MSNSSIEKIDNK

-20 KLIHNKELLKS
+20 KLINNKELLKS

-66 SYFNNFADLTPRLS
+66 SYFNNYSDLTPRLS
-80 LMVRQITEIEIIITD
+80 LMVRQITEIEIIVTD

-195 GRCPGVCQEII
+195 GRCPGVCQEVI
-206 SSDDYKKIMKQVS
+206 SSDDYKKIMQQVS
-219 MIFQGRNDDLEL
+219 MIFQGRNDDLEI

-236 MSQFSDDLDYEN
+236 MLQFSNDLDYEN
-248 AAKIRDQITG
+248 AAKIRDQISG
-258 LRLLTESQKISIPD
+258 LKLLTESQKISIPD

-306 YSQKLNNEDENLI
+306 YSQKLNNEDENHI
-319 LQRVLEEHYMNVEGV
+319 LQKILEEHYMNVEAV
-334 EIPSEILM
+334 EIPSEILI
-342 QYNLPKQK
+342 QYNLPKQA
-350 TLEDWLTQLRKN
+350 TIEDWLTELRKK
-362 KVKIIIP
+362 KVKILIP

-396 QDNESAVEDLTQIL
+396 QDNESSIEDLAQIL

-456 PNVFIGHSDDFASIY
+456 PNVFVGHSDDFASIY
-471 EVIYRRFRKW
+471 EVIHRRFKKW
-481 SRFKESGGDFSIL
+481 SRFKKSGGDFSIL
-494 NDKSNSKLDNELLSD
+494 NDKTNSKLDNELLSD

-530 KELNLEEEVAICS
+530 NELNLEEEVTICS

-570 LLRRLRDE
+570 LLRRVRDE

-614 LEHFKS
+614 LEYFKS

-628 KEELSKVKGLGKNSV
+628 KEDLSKVKGLGKNSV
-643 NDIYAVSY
+643 NDIYEY
-651 THLTLPTSDLV
+651 FNEL

>member
-1 MSNSFIKKIDKK
+1 MSNSSIETIDNK

-20 KLIHNKELLKS
+20 KLINNKELLKS

-66 SYFNNFADLTPRLS
+66 SYFNNFSDLTPRLS
-80 LMVRQITEIEIIITD
+80 LMVRQITEIEIIVTD

-195 GRCPGVCQEII
+195 GRCPGVCQEVI

-219 MIFQGRNDDLEL
+219 MIFQGRNDDLEI

-236 MSQFSDDLDYEN
+236 MLQFSNDLDYEN
-248 AAKIRDQITG
+248 AAKIRDQISG
-258 LRLLTESQKISIPD
+258 LKLLTESQKISIPD

-283 SEKNVA
+283 SEKNIA

-319 LQRVLEEHYMNVEGV
+319 LQKVLEEHYMNVEAV
-334 EIPSEILM
+334 EIPSEILI
-342 QYNLPKQK
+342 QYNLPKQA
-350 TLEDWLTQLRKN
+350 TIEDWLTDLRKK
-362 KVKIIIP
+362 KVKILIP

-396 QDNESAVEDLTQIL
+396 QDNESSIEDLAQIL

-438 FIDGI
+438 FIDGV

-471 EVIYRRFRKW
+471 EVIQRRFKKW

-494 NDKSNSKLDNELLSD
+494 NDKTNSKLDNELLSD

-530 KELNLEEEVAICS
+530 KELNLEEEVTICS

-570 LLRRLRDE
+570 LLRRVRDE

-628 KEELSKVKGLGKNSV
+628 KEDLSKVKGLGKNSV
-643 NDIYAVSY
+643 NDIYEY
-651 THLTLPTSDLV
+651 FNEL

>member
-1 MSNSFIKKIDKK
+1 MSNSSIEKINNK

-20 KLIHNKELLKS
+20 KLINNKELLKS

-66 SYFNNFADLTPRLS
+66 SYFNNYSDLTPRLS
-80 LMVRQITEIEIIITD
+80 LMVRQITEIEIIVTD

-195 GRCPGVCQEII
+195 GRCPGVCQEVI

-219 MIFQGRNDDLEL
+219 MIFQGRNDDLEI

-236 MSQFSDDLDYEN
+236 MLQFSNDLDYEN
-248 AAKIRDQITG
+248 AAKIRDQISG
-258 LRLLTESQKISIPD
+258 LKLLTESQKISIPD

-319 LQRVLEEHYMNVEGV
+319 LQKILEEHYMNVEAV
-334 EIPSEILM
+334 EIPSEILI
-342 QYNLPKQK
+342 QYNLPKQA
-350 TLEDWLTQLRKN
+350 TIEDWLTELRKK
-362 KVKIIIP
+362 KVKILIP

-396 QDNESAVEDLTQIL
+396 QDNESSIEDLAQIL

-432 VASQVV
+432 VGSQVV

-456 PNVFIGHSDDFASIY
+456 PNVFVGHSDDFASIY
-471 EVIYRRFRKW
+471 EVIHRRFKKW
-481 SRFKESGGDFSIL
+481 SRFKKSGGDFSIL
-494 NDKSNSKLDNELLSD
+494 NDKTNSKLDNELLSD

-530 KELNLEEEVAICS
+530 KELNLEEEVTICS

-570 LLRRLRDE
+570 LLRRVRDE

-628 KEELSKVKGLGKNSV
+628 KEDLSKVKGLGKNSV
-643 NDIYAVSY
+643 NDIYEY
-651 THLTLPTSDLV
+651 FNEL

>member
-1 MSNSFIKKIDKK
+1 MSNSSIEKINNK

-20 KLIHNKELLKS
+20 KLINNKELLKS

-66 SYFNNFADLTPRLS
+66 SYFNNYSDLTPRLS
-80 LMVRQITEIEIIITD
+80 LMVRQITEIEIIVTD

-195 GRCPGVCQEII
+195 GRCPGVCQEVI

-219 MIFQGRNDDLEL
+219 MIFQGRNDDLEI

-236 MSQFSDDLDYEN
+236 MLQFSNDLDYEN
-248 AAKIRDQITG
+248 AAKIRDQISG
-258 LRLLTESQKISIPD
+258 LKLLTESQKISIPD

-319 LQRVLEEHYMNVEGV
+319 LQKILEEHYMNVEPV
-334 EIPSEILM
+334 EIPSEILI
-342 QYNLPKQK
+342 QYNLPKQA
-350 TLEDWLTQLRKN
+350 TIEDWLTELRKK
-362 KVKIIIP
+362 KVKILIP

-396 QDNESAVEDLTQIL
+396 QDNESSIEDLAQIL

-456 PNVFIGHSDDFASIY
+456 PNVVLGHSDDFASIY
-471 EVIYRRFRKW
+471 EVIHRRFKKW
-481 SRFKESGGDFSIL
+481 SRFKKSGGDFSIL
-494 NDKSNSKLDNELLSD
+494 NDKTNSKLDNELLSD

-530 KELNLEEEVAICS
+530 KELNLEEEVTICS

-570 LLRRLRDE
+570 LLRRVRDE

-628 KEELSKVKGLGKNSV
+628 KEDLSKVKGLGKNSV
-643 NDIYAVSY
+643 NDIYEY
-651 THLTLPTSDLV
+651 FNEL

>member
-1 MSNSFIKKIDKK
+1 MS
-13 YNFKIEY
+13 
-20 KLIHNKELLKS
+20 L
-31 RLSEIPKSS
+31 
-40 GCYLFKDIDNNL
+40 
-52 LYIGK
+52 
-57 SKKLRSRVS
+57 
-66 SYFNNFADLTPRLS
+66 LS
-80 LMVRQITEIEIIITD
+80 LMVRQITEIEIIVTD

-195 GRCPGVCQEII
+195 GRCPGVCQEVI

-219 MIFQGRNDDLEL
+219 MIFQGRNDDLEI

-236 MSQFSDDLDYEN
+236 MLQFSNDLDYEN
-248 AAKIRDQITG
+248 AAKIRDQISG
-258 LRLLTESQKISIPD
+258 LKLLTESQKISIPD

-319 LQRVLEEHYMNVEGV
+319 LQKILEEHYMNVEAV
-334 EIPSEILM
+334 EIPSEILI
-342 QYNLPKQK
+342 QYNLPKQA
-350 TLEDWLTQLRKN
+350 TIEDWLTELRKK
-362 KVKIIIP
+362 KVKILIP

-396 QDNESAVEDLTQIL
+396 QDNESSIEDLAQIL

-471 EVIYRRFRKW
+471 EVIHRRFKKW
-481 SRFKESGGDFSIL
+481 SRFKKSGGDFSIL
-494 NDKSNSKLDNELLSD
+494 NDKTNSKLDNELLSD

-530 KELNLEEEVAICS
+530 KELNLEEEVTICS

-570 LLRRLRDE
+570 LLRRVRDE

-628 KEELSKVKGLGKNSV
+628 KEDLSKVKGLGKNSV
-643 NDIYAVSY
+643 NDIYEY
-651 THLTLPTSDLV
+651 FNEL

>member
-1 MSNSFIKKIDKK
+1 MSNSSIEKIDNK

-20 KLIHNKELLKS
+20 KLINNKDLLKS

-66 SYFNNFADLTPRLS
+66 SYFNNFSDLTPRLS
-80 LMVRQITEIEIIITD
+80 LMVRQITEIEIIVTD

-108 KTNKP
+108 KANKP

-195 GRCPGVCQEII
+195 GRCPGVCQEVI

-219 MIFQGRNDDLEL
+219 MIFQGRNDDLEI

-236 MSQFSDDLDYEN
+236 MLQFSNDLDYEN
-248 AAKIRDQITG
+248 AAKIRDQISG
-258 LRLLTESQKISIPD
+258 LKLLTESQKISIPD

-334 EIPSEILM
+334 EIPSEILI
-342 QYNLPKQK
+342 QYKLPKQ
-350 TLEDWLTQLRKN
+350 TTIEDWLTELRKK

-396 QDNESAVEDLTQIL
+396 QDNESSIEDLAQIL

-422 DISHIQGSDP
+422 DISHIQGTDP

-471 EVIYRRFRKW
+471 EVIHRRFRKW
-481 SRFKESGGDFSIL
+481 SRFKKTGGDFSIL
-494 NDKSNSKLDNELLSD
+494 NDKTNSKLDNELLSD

-530 KELNLEEEVAICS
+530 KELNLEEEVTICS
-543 LAKKNEEIFIPGF
+543 LAKKNEEIFIPGY

-570 LLRRLRDE
+570 LLRRIRDE

-620 IDAIRIAS
+620 IDAIRIAT
-628 KEELSKVKGLGKNSV
+628 KEDLSKVKGLGKNSV
-643 NDIYAVSY
+643 NDIYEY
-651 THLTLPTSDLV
+651 FHEL

>member
-1 MSNSFIKKIDKK
+1 MSNSSIENINNK

-20 KLIHNKELLKS
+20 KLINNKELLKS

-66 SYFNNFADLTPRLS
+66 SYFNNYSDLTPRLS
-80 LMVRQITEIEIIITD
+80 LMVRQITEIEIIVTD

-195 GRCPGVCQEII
+195 GRCPGVCQEVI

-219 MIFQGRNDDLEL
+219 MIFQGRNDDLEI

-236 MSQFSDDLDYEN
+236 MLQFSNDLDYEN
-248 AAKIRDQITG
+248 AAKIRDQISG
-258 LRLLTESQKISIPD
+258 LKLLTESQKISIPD

-319 LQRVLEEHYMNVEGV
+319 LQKIFEEHYMNVEPV
-334 EIPSEILM
+334 EIPSEILI
-342 QYNLPKQK
+342 QYNLPKQA
-350 TLEDWLTQLRKN
+350 TIEDWLSELRKK
-362 KVKIIIP
+362 KVKILIP
-369 KRNKKHETVEMVL
+369 KRNKKHEIVEMVL

-396 QDNESAVEDLTQIL
+396 QDNESSIEDLAQIL

-443 PSKQHYRKYKIKD
+443 PSKQDYRKYKIKD
-456 PNVFIGHSDDFASIY
+456 PNVFVGHSDDFASIY
-471 EVIYRRFRKW
+471 EVIHRRFKKW
-481 SRFKESGGDFSIL
+481 SRFKKSGGDFSIL
-494 NDKSNSKLDNELLSD
+494 NDKTNSKFDNELLSD

-530 KELNLEEEVAICS
+530 KELNLEEEVTICS

-570 LLRRLRDE
+570 LLRRVRDE

-628 KEELSKVKGLGKNSV
+628 KEDLSKVKGLGKNSV
-643 NDIYAVSY
+643 NDIYEY
-651 THLTLPTSDLV
+651 FNEL

>member
-1 MSNSFIKKIDKK
+1 MTNPSTKVSTKVLDKK

-20 KLIHNKELLKS
+20 KLIKNKDLLKS

-57 SKKLRSRVS
+57 SKTLRNRVS
-66 SYFNNFADLTPRLS
+66 SYFNNYAELSPRLS
-80 LMVRQITEIEIIITD
+80 LMVRQITEIEIIVTD

-127 LCITWSEKY
+127 LCITWSEQY
-136 PRIFITRRRR
+136 PRIFITRKRR
-146 NRNNLDRYYG
+146 NRNNFDRYYG

-163 LRRTLFTIKKIFPL
+163 LRKTLFIIKKIFPL

-206 SSDDYKKIMKQVS
+206 SSEDYKKTMKQVS
-219 MIFQGRNDDLEL
+219 MIFQGRNDDLEV
-231 FLQKK
+231 FLERK
-236 MSQFSDDLDYEN
+236 MNQYSNDLEFEN
-248 AAKIRDQITG
+248 AAKIRDQILG
-258 LRLLTESQKISIPD
+258 LKLLTESQKISIPD

-283 SEKNVA
+283 SENNIS

-306 YSQKLNNEDENLI
+306 YTQKIDNRDEKEI
-319 LQRVLEEHYMNVEGV
+319 LQRVLEEHYINVEGV
-334 EIPSEILM
+334 EIPSEILL
-342 QYNLPKQK
+342 QFNLPKHNTIEEWLSELRQK
-350 TLEDWLTQLRKN
+350 
-362 KVKIIIP
+362 KVKLIIP
-369 KRNKKHETVEMVL
+369 KRNKKFETVEMVL
-382 KNAKLELDRILNGI
+382 KNAKLELERILNGI
-396 QDNESAVEDLTQIL
+396 QDNESAIEDLTQIL
-410 ELSEQPKRIEGY
+410 ELTNQPRRIEGY
-422 DISHIQGSDP
+422 DISHIQGTDP

-443 PSKQHYRKYKIKD
+443 PSKQNYRKYKIKD
-456 PNVFIGHSDDFASIY
+456 PNIFIGHSDDFASIY
-471 EVIYRRFRKW
+471 EVIYRRFKKW
-481 SRFKESGGDFSIL
+481 SKFKIDGGDISSL
-494 NDKSNSKLDNELLSD
+494 QDKKKSTLENDLLTD

-524 AAIKAL
+524 AALKAL
-530 KELNLEEEVAICS
+530 TQLDLHEEVNICS

-556 TKSLDTDENQKGVL
+556 SKSLDTDQNQKGLL
-570 LLRRLRDE
+570 LLRRVRDE

-583 LSFHRDKRSKRMNR
+583 LSFHRNKRSTRMNR

-603 SGLGPSRIREL
+603 PGLGPSRIKDL
-614 LEHFKS
+614 LEHFNS

-628 KEELSKVKGLGKNSV
+628 REELSKVKGLGMHSA
-643 NDIYAVSY
+643 NDIYNY
-651 THLTLPTSDLV
+651 FNEL